1 MVRGIL
7 MQMWHLFQDYLSLR
21 YIYIYLQLYQD
32 KTTIVYHNK
41 PSKKLIITIL
51 SYSYKIT

>member
-1 MVRGIL
+1 